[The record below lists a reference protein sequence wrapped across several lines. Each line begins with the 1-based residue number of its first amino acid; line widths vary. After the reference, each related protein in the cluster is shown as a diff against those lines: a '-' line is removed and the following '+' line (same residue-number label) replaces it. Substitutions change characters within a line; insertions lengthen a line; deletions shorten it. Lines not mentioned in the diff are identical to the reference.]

1 MPEYSILRMAVTGKF
16 IMQPDGSYEKIDRRG
31 RKEVINA
38 QEIFCEEA
46 IRRNSEINKGRK
58 TRTFRP
64 RMGKE

>member
-1 MPEYSILRMAVTGKF
+1 
-16 IMQPDGSYEKIDRRG
+16 MQPDGSYEKIDRRG

-46 IRRNSEINKGRK
+46 IRRNSEISKGRK
-58 TRTFRP
+58 TRKFTP